1 MRDEKMVVAAS
12 LIAVAGFALAE
23 PSCNVPKDKWMP
35 EAAFKKMVEGQVCAI
50 KTFKVKKGQC
60 YEVYGKKDGKNVEHG
75 FNPETGARV
84 EK

>member
-1 MRDEKMVVAAS
+1 MKKWVVAAS

-35 EAAFKKMVEGQVCAI
+35 EAAFKKMVEGQGCAI
-50 KTFKVKKGQC
+50 KTFKVNKGQC
-60 YEVYGKKDGKNVEHG
+60 YEEYGKKDGKNVEHG

>member
-1 MRDEKMVVAAS
+1 MKKWIVAAS

-23 PSCNVPKDKWMP
+23 PSCQVPKDKWMP
-35 EAAFKKMVEGQVCAI
+35 EAAFKKMVEGQGYAI
-50 KTFKVKKGQC
+50 KTFKVNKGQC
-60 YEVYGKKDGKNVEHG
+60 YEVYGKKDGKNVEHW